1 MHLHYACGGPQV
13 TGGPM
18 VRIRFPPAASLRTIG
33 SSAPAFL
40 RASAAVAPMIVGHDV
55 IFRGAGGRKSDR
67 QEDRG
72 RVYGRDV
79 TSSGEPLPKLYVI
92 AVGVADLRP

>member
-1 MHLHYACGGPQV
+1 
-13 TGGPM
+13 
-18 VRIRFPPAASLRTIG
+18 
-33 SSAPAFL
+33 
-40 RASAAVAPMIVGHDV
+40 MIVGHDV

-79 TSSGEPLPKLYVI
+79 TSSGEPLPKPKLYVI